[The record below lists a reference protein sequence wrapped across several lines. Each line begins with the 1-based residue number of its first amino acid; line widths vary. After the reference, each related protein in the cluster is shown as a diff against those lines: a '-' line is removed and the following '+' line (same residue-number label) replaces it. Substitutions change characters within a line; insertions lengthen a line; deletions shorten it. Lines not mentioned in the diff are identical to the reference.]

1 MNKPPGLNALL
12 FATTT
17 ESSELGSVETPPILR
32 LIRPAT
38 FVIWL
43 LVFCIEAQTVISTGN
58 NANFLVL
65 ILSTALF
72 AGVHMQFWYEE
83 SEQGQRFHRT
93 LERMRGR
100 IYEDDSTGLPNSRHF
115 VFELRRQ
122 MMRSVR
128 NGRGF
133 SLVLT
138 DIGGNDK
145 AKNIEQRIL
154 PGITK
159 VLRQSLGESDFVAHL
174 PGMHFRGDGSGRPR
188 PIGGG
193 EGGRAA
199 DRDWLVHSAGTR
211 GNAVSGRFVHRI
223 RGRTGSARLSA
234 AGTAGPPRS
243 ALPLHDHGRGSHA
256 TLGADRGG
264 SMIEQAFSCPG
275 S

>member
-174 PGMHFRGDGSGRPR
+174 QGCIF
-188 PIGGG
+188 
-193 EGGRAA
+193 AA
-199 DRDWLVHSAGTR
+199 MVVDDRDRSAAEKADGLLTAIGSCIPLELAGTLYPVVSFTGYEGELEVRDYLRRAQRDLLEARSHCMTTAAVHTRHSAP
-211 GNAVSGRFVHRI
+211 I
-223 RGRTGSARLSA
+223 A
-234 AGTAGPPRS
+234 AA
-243 ALPLHDHGRGSHA
+243 A
-256 TLGADRGG
+256 
-264 SMIEQAFSCPG
+264 
-275 S
+275 